1 MVMQLAVA
9 GDSSFCG
16 TCSPGGITNADL
28 GLLWPSNSSDDVIRQ
43 HLTAI
48 LLEDPDHRL
57 RVAHLEP
64 LLHLRMASQHAC
76 SSGRLQA
83 LLTDPSTAR
92 IFPVDFSN
100 TRASDW
106 RSRVVYLDLPQLLK
120 EAAAVKQQQQQLGS
134 ATAAA
139 GDMHGMYADSS
150 GSVLQAGSEAQC
162 GRLPSDAAAAANMP
176 SPQHHHSMHSQGQLM
191 LESIFGAS
199 PALGRVSDAAEAAQ
213 RRTSGSMGGTAG
225 GSYGTAGSM
234 GGEPRVSLFG
244 SSFEVPHA
252 VASCWAG
259 AASSCGSG
267 AGSMPGAAAAAA
279 AAAAASG
286 AGNNNISGSGKEQ
299 LLHGAEAGS
308 GGSSSGSGSST
319 RSVSAAT
326 RAAQAAASRLRK
338 ASSNTP
344 AGFDCSV
351 DGPGADM
358 AVAGSSGGLSGIDV
372 CTPKSAGVGVVSGDA
387 SASPV
392 HSSSAAEEDVEYSE
406 AQLVFGVT
414 GSGSVPNGNG
424 VARMS
429 AGGSAA
435 LSSATA
441 AAAEAAAA
449 DAEYLSQAAAA
460 AAAAAAQSGM
470 SGRDGPPVEGVD
482 WARVAAM
489 QRQQQQQR
497 GMAPQFGRMQHP
509 QHASLLF
516 GLDDLSEDLPGSS
529 APAGLQGSQY
539 LQQQQQQHAA
549 AAAAAAQQHAYASS
563 LAAARQMLLDQAGYG
578 GFDPAASAAL
588 FSPPQHRISLGSAPA
603 AGAHHDL
610 FLQAE
615 HAAMFGGG
623 GAAAAAAAAAAAGF
637 GCIGA
642 GSTAAQLAESV
653 LLEGDNGHG
662 LGSQQLQFGLHGAS
676 YGSSSGGGGGW
687 RTSPSALAGHFGAL
701 QQQQQ
706 QQMLHRPSDAAVD
719 VGFRSDQVK
728 EPGAAAARSG
738 SAGGAAAA
746 GKPLSFAAA
755 AAAAPAGSDAAAAAA
770 EAEKTAAGTPRL
782 TGWAS
787 IAAKD
792 PKPLPG
798 TPNAAA
804 AAAAAGSSAG
814 GGPGGAV
821 AAGMWAHGRP
831 QSAAGS
837 SAAAAAAAAGS
848 KAVGCSAAAGE
859 AGKPLG
865 RLPPR
870 VRAEVQG
877 LVGQFNGVLKA
888 EDFDEGVVHQLN
900 AKRSEEEAV
909 AAVRHIAHYDLANI
923 QHMAAYLNHL
933 VKHYNHGAAAAAAA
947 AAADGAAALAGHA
960 AAGLNGAVRTG
971 SAGGI
976 SAGGGQLQ
984 ACSLGSTL
992 GSSRGGSG
1000 AGGVPGS
1007 AAAAAA
1013 AGGNLGA
1020 FGGQIRLASVPVST
1034 KSMLQKL
1041 PLKVFRQL
1049 EALVASCAYL
1059 EWRHFDA
1066 GVVKVL
1072 AQLSKLCEADVFEE
1086 LELLAATDLSN
1097 VEYMPAYLNK
1107 RLNNKLWSRRKADG
1121 HVPSG

>member
-16 TCSPGGITNADL
+16 TGSPGGITNADV
-28 GLLWPSNSSDDVIRQ
+28 GLLWPSNSSDDVIRR

-83 LLTDPSTAR
+83 LLTDPATAR

-139 GDMHGMYADSS
+139 GDMHDMYADSS
-150 GSVLQAGSEAQC
+150 GSVLQAGSEAPC

-199 PALGRVSDAAEAAQ
+199 PALGRVSDAAEASQ

-234 GGEPRVSLFG
+234 GGEPR
-244 SSFEVPHA
+244 
-252 VASCWAG
+252 
-259 AASSCGSG
+259 
-267 AGSMPGAAAAAA
+267 
-279 AAAAASG
+279 
-286 AGNNNISGSGKEQ
+286 
-299 LLHGAEAGS
+299 
-308 GGSSSGSGSST
+308 
-319 RSVSAAT
+319 
-326 RAAQAAASRLRK
+326 
-338 ASSNTP
+338 
-344 AGFDCSV
+344 
-351 DGPGADM
+351 
-358 AVAGSSGGLSGIDV
+358 SSGGLSGIDV

-424 VARMS
+424 VSRMS

-460 AAAAAAQSGM
+460 AAAAQCGM
-470 SGRDGPPVEGVD
+470 SGRDGPPVE
-482 WARVAAM
+482 
-489 QRQQQQQR
+489 
-497 GMAPQFGRMQHP
+497 
-509 QHASLLF
+509 
-516 GLDDLSEDLPGSS
+516 
-529 APAGLQGSQY
+529 
-539 LQQQQQQHAA
+539 
-549 AAAAAAQQHAYASS
+549 
-563 LAAARQMLLDQAGYG
+563 
-578 GFDPAASAAL
+578 
-588 FSPPQHRISLGSAPA
+588 
-603 AGAHHDL
+603 
-610 FLQAE
+610 
-615 HAAMFGGG
+615 
-623 GAAAAAAAAAAAGF
+623 
-637 GCIGA
+637 
-642 GSTAAQLAESV
+642 
-653 LLEGDNGHG
+653 
-662 LGSQQLQFGLHGAS
+662 
-676 YGSSSGGGGGW
+676 
-687 RTSPSALAGHFGAL
+687 
-701 QQQQQ
+701 
-706 QQMLHRPSDAAVD
+706 
-719 VGFRSDQVK
+719 
-728 EPGAAAARSG
+728 
-738 SAGGAAAA
+738 
-746 GKPLSFAAA
+746 
-755 AAAAPAGSDAAAAAA
+755 
-770 EAEKTAAGTPRL
+770 
-782 TGWAS
+782 
-787 IAAKD
+787 
-792 PKPLPG
+792 
-798 TPNAAA
+798 
-804 AAAAAGSSAG
+804 
-814 GGPGGAV
+814 
-821 AAGMWAHGRP
+821 
-831 QSAAGS
+831 
-837 SAAAAAAAAGS
+837 
-848 KAVGCSAAAGE
+848 
-859 AGKPLG
+859 
-865 RLPPR
+865 
-870 VRAEVQG
+870 EVQG

-947 AAADGAAALAGHA
+947 AAADGAAALGHA

-976 SAGGGQLQ
+976 SAGGGGQLQ

>member
-16 TCSPGGITNADL
+16 TGSPGDITNADL
-28 GLLWPSNSSDDVIRQ
+28 GLLWPSNSSDDVIRR

-83 LLTDPSTAR
+83 LLTDPATAR

-120 EAAAVKQQQQQLGS
+120 EAAALKQQQLGS

-139 GDMHGMYADSS
+139 GDMHGMYADS
-150 GSVLQAGSEAQC
+150 GSVLQADGEAQC
-162 GRLPSDAAAAANMP
+162 GRLSSDAAAAANMP

-199 PALGRVSDAAEAAQ
+199 PALGRVGDAAEASQ

-234 GGEPRVSLFG
+234 CGEPRVSLFG

-267 AGSMPGAAAAAA
+267 AGSMPGAAA

-351 DGPGADM
+351 DGPGADL

-372 CTPKSAGVGVVSGDA
+372 CTPKSAGVGVASGDA

-424 VARMS
+424 VPRMS
-429 AGGSAA
+429 AGGSAGPSA
-435 LSSATA
+435 ATA

-460 AAAAAAQSGM
+460 AAVAHSGM
-470 SGRDGPPVEGVD
+470 SGRDGAPVEGVD

-489 QRQQQQQR
+489 QRQQQQ

-539 LQQQQQQHAA
+539 LQQQQHAA
-549 AAAAAAQQHAYASS
+549 AAVAAAQQHAYASS

-623 GAAAAAAAAAAAGF
+623 NAAAAAAAAAAAGF

-653 LLEGDNGHG
+653 LLE
-662 LGSQQLQFGLHGAS
+662 
-676 YGSSSGGGGGW
+676 
-687 RTSPSALAGHFGAL
+687 
-701 QQQQQ
+701 
-706 QQMLHRPSDAAVD
+706 
-719 VGFRSDQVK
+719 
-728 EPGAAAARSG
+728 
-738 SAGGAAAA
+738 
-746 GKPLSFAAA
+746 
-755 AAAAPAGSDAAAAAA
+755 
-770 EAEKTAAGTPRL
+770 
-782 TGWAS
+782 
-787 IAAKD
+787 
-792 PKPLPG
+792 
-798 TPNAAA
+798 
-804 AAAAAGSSAG
+804 
-814 GGPGGAV
+814 
-821 AAGMWAHGRP
+821 
-831 QSAAGS
+831 
-837 SAAAAAAAAGS
+837 
-848 KAVGCSAAAGE
+848 
-859 AGKPLG
+859 
-865 RLPPR
+865 
-870 VRAEVQG
+870 EVQG
-877 LVGQFNGVLKA
+877 LVGQFNGVLKP

-976 SAGGGQLQ
+976 SAGGGGQLQ

-1007 AAAAAA
+1007 AAAA